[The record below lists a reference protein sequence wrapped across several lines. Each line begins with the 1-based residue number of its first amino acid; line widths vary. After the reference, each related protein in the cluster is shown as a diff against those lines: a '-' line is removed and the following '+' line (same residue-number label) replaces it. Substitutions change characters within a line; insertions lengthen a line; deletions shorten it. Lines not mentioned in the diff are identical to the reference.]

1 MITYT
6 VHPQFTFI
14 QTKFLKFLYRITII
28 YNAKLPIHP
37 GGPYISILNEYGSV
51 VSVLQYTVSVLPILV
66 PEIHFLVKYIDKF
79 W

>member
-1 MITYT
+1 M
-6 VHPQFTFI
+6 
-14 QTKFLKFLYRITII
+14 I
-28 YNAKLPIHP
+28 YNTKLPIHP

-51 VSVLQYTVSVLPILV
+51 ISVLQYTVSVLPILV